1 MNNKNENLI
10 IIMSDEHQAKALGS
24 VNHPFVKTPNLDKL
38 ASTGINFTNAYTPC
52 PICVPARASFATG
65 LPVHKN
71 RLWDNAMPYYGQL
84 PSWGHMLQKVGISVE
99 SIGKLHYRAQEWPLP
114 WA

>member
-38 ASTGINFTNAYTPC
+38 ASN
-52 PICVPARASFATG
+52 
-65 LPVHKN
+65 
-71 RLWDNAMPYYGQL
+71 
-84 PSWGHMLQKVGISVE
+84 GISAFKNNSALLKGLNVYKGKVTHPAVAE
-99 SIGKLHYRAQEWPLP
+99 SFNLNYSNPLELLK
-114 WA
+114 